1 MHNKHSN
8 TTMATTTRKADLIEA
23 VKTAETPEER
33 SEAVREL
40 AAYNIKT
47 NQDVFDSLARK

>member
-1 MHNKHSN
+1 MHNKHAN
-8 TTMATTTRKADLIEA
+8 TTMATTTRKADLIAA

-40 AAYNIKT
+40 AAYNIKA

>member
-8 TTMATTTRKADLIEA
+8 TTMATTTKKADLIEA
-23 VKTAETPEER
+23 VKTAETAEER

-40 AAYNIKT
+40 AAYNIEA